1 MWRAS
6 CRRRKQQ
13 CDEARTEKLL
23 NCSSIHVPPS
33 AVYSLPS
40 HYYNE
45 DGPVLL
51 NGFRDDSFLRGRAVP
66 EMKKPTGWG
75 AGGRIVLFK
84 RYCIFSRRC
93 SLRRRAVF
101 ARCLVL
107 AE

>member
-33 AVYSLPS
+33 ADYSLPS

-66 EMKKPTGWG
+66 DNEKTHRLGCP
-75 AGGRIVLFK
+75 AGELF
-84 RYCIFSRRC
+84 CSSDTASSVDGVPSVGELFC
-93 SLRRRAVF
+93 SLF
-101 ARCLVL
+101 
-107 AE
+107 